1 MTISITLMFESA
13 PFTEEDLVK
22 ESADTIA
29 KITALFPENY
39 FVREDQG
46 GDGGAW
52 MEVTLSPKS

>member
-1 MTISITLMFESA
+1 MFESA